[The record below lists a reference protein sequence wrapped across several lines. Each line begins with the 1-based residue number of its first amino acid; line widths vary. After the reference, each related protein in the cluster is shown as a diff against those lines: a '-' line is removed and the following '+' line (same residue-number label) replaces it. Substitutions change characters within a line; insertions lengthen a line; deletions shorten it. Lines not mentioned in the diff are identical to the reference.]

1 MQYLYVTFVLKLLFL
16 TSILLFSLL
25 AERGGSCCVHHYI
38 QIDVWDYDTLNR
50 DDFMGRI
57 QIPVSILTE
66 NTTACWFPLG
76 KSLAKD
82 NVSGELFLE
91 VALRASQVISG

>member
-1 MQYLYVTFVLKLLFL
+1 MLKLLFL
-16 TSILLFSLL
+16 TILLFSLL
-25 AERGGSCCVHHYI
+25 AERVGSVCVHHYI

-82 NVSGELFLE
+82 NVCGELFLE